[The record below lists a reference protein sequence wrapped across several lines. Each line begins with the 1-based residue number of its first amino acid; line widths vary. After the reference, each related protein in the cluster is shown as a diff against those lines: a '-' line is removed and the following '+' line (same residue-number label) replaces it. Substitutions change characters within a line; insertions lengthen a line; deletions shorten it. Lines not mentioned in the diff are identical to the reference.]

1 MTVWRLQWRWEGQ
14 TNPLLSCHIITW
26 HNRKCVHT
34 YTKYSLTP
42 ETMLYE
48 LAVLQ
53 LAESSQNVVLLDND
67 FLKRFKN
74 KVIDRFYLGKSNYS
88 LVNFLIIL
96 IIVLRALQL
105 VIIITSLIRQYI
117 YMCQLNSKM
126 LVNIIN
132 IWNSNIFL
140 L

>member
-1 MTVWRLQWRWEGQ
+1 
-14 TNPLLSCHIITW
+14 
-26 HNRKCVHT
+26 
-34 YTKYSLTP
+34 
-42 ETMLYE
+42 MLYE

-53 LAESSQNVVLLDND
+53 LTESSQNVVLLDND

-132 IWNSNIFL
+132 I
-140 L
+140 

>member
-1 MTVWRLQWRWEGQ
+1 MV
-14 TNPLLSCHIITW
+14 
-26 HNRKCVHT
+26 
-34 YTKYSLTP
+34 
-42 ETMLYE
+42 YE

-74 KVIDRFYLGKSNYS
+74 KVIDRFYLGKSNYN

-132 IWNSNIFL
+132 I
-140 L
+140 

>member
-1 MTVWRLQWRWEGQ
+1 
-14 TNPLLSCHIITW
+14 
-26 HNRKCVHT
+26 
-34 YTKYSLTP
+34 
-42 ETMLYE
+42 MLYE

-53 LAESSQNVVLLDND
+53 LTESSQNVVLLDND

-117 YMCQLNSKM
+117 YMHQLNSKM

-132 IWNSNIFL
+132 I
-140 L
+140 